1 MWMKLDKVRLAHRVE
16 EGLVDRRRGL
26 GLGFLLDDDLL
37 RVDDDKVEAEMDGY
51 LCMSSAPFSCR
62 CSLTKSLTSRDTAS
76 PGRGIIL

>member
-37 RVDDDKVEAEMDGY
+37 RVDDDKVEAELDGVHDVTIANI
-51 LCMSSAPFSCR
+51 LRARFIHLNR
-62 CSLTKSLTSRDTAS
+62 C
-76 PGRGIIL
+76 P